1 LLKKGS
7 KDFTMT
13 NKFAE
18 TVLLAE
24 DDFDVRK
31 VLKKI
36 LEKFNY
42 EVIEAVDGEDA
53 VNVFQENKHRIQLLI
68 LDVIMPK
75 KDGVQAYDEIKSLRP
90 EIKAIMMSGNNVED
104 SYEKRILDEPMSF
117 MYKPIYLD
125 SLLAKVRQI
134 LNIEFA

>member
-1 LLKKGS
+1 
-7 KDFTMT
+7 MT
-13 NKFAE
+13 NKLAE

-53 VNVFQENKHRIQLLI
+53 VNVFQENKHKIKLLI

-75 KDGVQAYDEIKSLRP
+75 KDGVQAYDEIKSMRP
-90 EIKAIMMSGNNVED
+90 EIKAIIASGKNIDEG
-104 SYEKRILDEPMSF
+104 YKKRIIDEGISF
-117 MYKPIYLD
+117 MSKPISLD
-125 SLLAKVRQI
+125 SLLTKVREV
-134 LNIEFA
+134 LNIG

>member
-1 LLKKGS
+1 MMDKV
-7 KDFTMT
+7 
-13 NKFAE
+13 AE

-36 LEKFNY
+36 LEKSNY

-53 VNVFQENKHRIQLLI
+53 VNAFHENKHKIQLLI

-75 KDGVQAYDEIKSLRP
+75 KDGVQAYDEIKSMRP
-90 EIKAIMMSGNNVED
+90 EIKAIITSGNNIND
-104 SYEKRILDEPMSF
+104 GYKKRIIDEGMSF
-117 MYKPIYLD
+117 MSKPISLD
-125 SLLAKVRQI
+125 SLQKKVREV
-134 LNIEFA
+134 LYIE

>member
-1 LLKKGS
+1 
-7 KDFTMT
+7 MT
-13 NKFAE
+13 DKVAE

-53 VNVFQENKHRIQLLI
+53 VSAFKENKHKIKLLI

-75 KDGVQAYDEIKSLRP
+75 KDGVQAYDEIKIMRP
-90 EIKAIMMSGNNVED
+90 EIRAIITSGNNIED
-104 SYEKRILDEPMSF
+104 GYKKRIIDEGMSF
-117 MYKPIYLD
+117 MAKPISLD
-125 SLLAKVRQI
+125 SLLKKVREV
-134 LNIEFA
+134 LNIE

>member
-1 LLKKGS
+1 MK
-7 KDFTMT
+7 
-13 NKFAE
+13 NKVAD

-53 VNVFQENKHRIQLLI
+53 VKVFLKNIHKIQLLI
-68 LDVIMPK
+68 FDVIMPK
-75 KDGVQAYDEIKSLRP
+75 KDGVQAYDEIKSLSP
-90 EIKAIMMSGNNVED
+90 EIKAIIMSGKNMED
-104 SYEKRILDEPMSF
+104 NYTKRIIDECLCF
-117 MYKPIYLD
+117 MRKPISID
-125 SLLAKVRQI
+125 SLLTKVRQVMAF
-134 LNIEFA
+134 N